1 MDLTEERLDEI
12 SSDGTA
18 QHLLCEAAQKKAEY
32 WDALSRLERYVG
44 LTLEAG
50 VLDPLAIRFETSV
63 TRDASTEVDPD
74 ILKDALTEGFR
85 QGGEV
90 MDETGIAVPEE

>member
-1 MDLTEERLDEI
+1 MDVTEEKLDEI
-12 SSDGTA
+12 SSDRTA
-18 QHLLCEAAQKKAEY
+18 QQLLYEAAQKKAAY

-44 LTLEAG
+44 LTVEG
-50 VLDPLAIRFETSV
+50 DVLDSLAISFETSP
-63 TRDASTEVDPD
+63 TPETSTEVDPE
-74 ILKDALTEGFR
+74 LLRDALKQGFR

>member
-1 MDLTEERLDEI
+1 MDVTEEKLDEI
-12 SSDGTA
+12 SSDRTA
-18 QHLLCEAAQKKAEY
+18 QQLLYEAAQKKAAY

-44 LTLEAG
+44 LTVEG
-50 VLDPLAIRFETSV
+50 DVLDSLAIRFETSV
-63 TRDASTEVDPD
+63 SRDASTEVDPD
-74 ILKDALTEGFR
+74 LLKDALTEGFR